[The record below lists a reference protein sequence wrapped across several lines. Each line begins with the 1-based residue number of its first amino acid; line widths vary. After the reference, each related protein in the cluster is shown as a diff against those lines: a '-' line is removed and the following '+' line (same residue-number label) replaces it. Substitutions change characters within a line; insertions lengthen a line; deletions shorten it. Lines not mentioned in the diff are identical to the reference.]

1 MLSAQAVDTANLQLL
16 AQLMQE
22 PLLKPFVLVGGTA
35 LALQLGHRR
44 SRDIDLF
51 SDGPTQI
58 DGEIKDLLLTKYN
71 MRAEGA
77 LPRLRAQEPD
87 WDKAAIQGVIGQ
99 VKTDVVNYGYPL
111 IRPAELYPGTSIR
124 MASAEDISA
133 MKLAAIG
140 SSGKRL
146 RDFVDVAALSEK
158 LSLND
163 MLRNYQER
171 YRVNNFHAERALHDY
186 SLIDHSM
193 KPEMK
198 GYSWANVEK
207 RLAAMHRSPN
217 KLFPP
222 LVTQRLIMP
231 EMNQLPVATQ
241 QKAPELKRRGPKL

>member
-1 MLSAQAVDTANLQLL
+1 
-16 AQLMQE
+16 
-22 PLLKPFVLVGGTA
+22 
-35 LALQLGHRR
+35 
-44 SRDIDLF
+44 
-51 SDGPTQI
+51 
-58 DGEIKDLLLTKYN
+58 
-71 MRAEGA
+71 
-77 LPRLRAQEPD
+77 
-87 WDKAAIQGVIGQ
+87 
-99 VKTDVVNYGYPL
+99 
-111 IRPAELYPGTSIR
+111 

-163 MLRNYQER
+163 MLRAYQER
-171 YRVNNFHAERALHDY
+171 YRVNSFHAERALGDY

-198 GYSWANVEK
+198 GYSWATVEK

-231 EMNQLPVATQ
+231 EMNQLPEATQ
-241 QKAPELKRRGPKL
+241 QKAPEPKRRGPKL